1 MLTISSLEQTKTT
14 TKTNMSDDDS
24 VSAAR
29 RKIAKAAAPKVG
41 AQKFTQKT
49 KAYQRLK
56 QLFEDKK
63 IDPNDSPA
71 EVRAK
76 DPLFQDFTNQQFR
89 SQFNKLKALFGT
101 STKDG
106 ESLIVERLYGCYVSM
121 YKCTNFILSFDSLS
135 QKVKG

>member
-29 RKIAKAAAPKVG
+29 RKIAKAAAAPKVG

-56 QLFEDKK
+56 QLFEEED
-63 IDPNDSPA
+63 
-71 EVRAK
+71 
-76 DPLFQDFTNQQFR
+76 
-89 SQFNKLKALFGT
+89 
-101 STKDG
+101 
-106 ESLIVERLYGCYVSM
+106 
-121 YKCTNFILSFDSLS
+121 
-135 QKVKG
+135 